1 MKKAKTKKIKRP
13 MSLSKKIA
21 LGILCA
27 ALVIGGIYLIYYLFR
42 FVLQDKYKDYIT
54 SYEYETGTTFKALD
68 EKESDVDGMV
78 LVCENEYLKLYA
90 DTETAQVAVFDKR
103 NGETIYSNP
112 VNAEEDTVAN
122 KVNLNF
128 LKSQFILYYYNKE
141 VTSGTM
147 NSYADSVYK
156 KQVKAESIEN
166 GIRFVYQVGDI
177 QTKTSDGSDQIHF
190 TIPLEYRLDKD
201 GLNVSIPAKGIEE
214 YGNGSVYRI
223 QLLRYFGAAH
233 DSEEGY
239 MVVPNG
245 SGSLI
250 YFNNG
255 KTTAANYSQY
265 VYSIDP
271 LAANYTTLENTS
283 EVTLPIFGICRK
295 DSSVLVSIEDGAG
308 IAQITAGVSGAY
320 NNYNYVYPSFTLR
333 VADNLQMFGDS
344 SSDVFVLEPELYDVN
359 MTVRY
364 TFLTKENTG
373 YSGLANYYRQ
383 RLISEGKLSDRTDG
397 GDIPFYMDVIGGVK
411 ETSHLLGVQYLRTFS
426 MTTFEEAGK
435 MSEELAEA
443 GIANQVMNYQGWM
456 NGGFYHD
463 AADNIKVM
471 SKLGGKKDL
480 EKLNTT
486 VAENGGRLYAD
497 VAFQNVTYADD
508 GFNYSA
514 ESSRYYG
521 AGYVVNFGLVN
532 PTTLRATAG
541 LGYRENRYDLISPKF
556 LPRYVEK
563 FADKFEKIDVDGI
576 SLRDL
581 GNYLHSDKKR
591 TNIINR
597 EEALD
602 VVLGQWEVLAQT
614 GKNLMADEANEYAL
628 AYVKDVL
635 NTPISHNTFAIVDE
649 SIPLY
654 QMILHGSVN
663 YSTDLLN
670 FYDMEDMTDL
680 VLNMIEYG
688 AAPHYVF
695 TWEESSKMKNTALNR
710 YYATTFDVW
719 KEEAVSVYGQVNE
732 ALREVSDAY
741 IVNHQIL
748 SRDVRMVQY
757 SNGVII
763 YVNYGE
769 KDQRVGGTTVP
780 AHSYRMEGI

>member
-68 EKESDVDGMV
+68 EKESDVDGMA

-112 VNAEEDTVAN
+112 VNAEEDTIAN

-364 TFLTKENTG
+364 TFLTKENKG

-383 RLISEGKLSDRTDG
+383 RLISEGKLADRTDG

-426 MTTFEEAGK
+426 MTTFDEAGK

-443 GIANQVMNYQGWM
+443 GITNQVMNYQGWM

-486 VAENGGRLYAD
+486 VAENGGRLYTD
-497 VAFQNVTYADD
+497 VAFQNVTFADD

-521 AGYVVNFGLVN
+521 AGYVANFGLVN

-541 LGYRENRYDLISPKF
+541 LGYKENRYDLISPKF

-563 FADKFEKIDVDGI
+563 FAEKFEKMDVDGI

-654 QMILHGSVN
+654 QMIIHGSVN

-769 KDQRVGGTTVP
+769 KDQRVGGITVP

>member
-21 LGILCA
+21 LGILGA

-42 FVLQDKYKDYIT
+42 FVLEDRYKDYLT

-90 DTETAQVAVFDKR
+90 DTEMAQVAVYDKR

-112 VNAEEDTVAN
+112 VNAEEDTIAN

-166 GIRFVYQVGDI
+166 GIRFVYQIGDI

-190 TIPLEYRLDKD
+190 TIPLEYRLEGD

-255 KTTAANYSQY
+255 KTAAANYSQY
-265 VYSIDP
+265 VYAIDP

-283 EVTLPIFGICRK
+283 EVTLPIFGICREN
-295 DSSVLVSIEDGAG
+295 SSVLVSIEDGAS

-344 SSDVFVLEPELYDVN
+344 SNDVFVLEPELYDVN

-364 TFLTKENTG
+364 TFLTEENKG

-383 RLISEGKLSDRTDG
+383 RLISEGRLTDRTDG

-426 MTTFEEAGK
+426 MTTFDEAGQ

-443 GIANQVMNYQGWM
+443 GITNQVMNYQGWM

-463 AADNIKVM
+463 AADNIKIM

-480 EKLNTT
+480 ETLNTT
-486 VAENGGRLYAD
+486 VSENGGRLYAD

-508 GFNYSA
+508 GFNYNA
-514 ESSRYYG
+514 EASRYYG

-541 LGYRENRYDLISPKF
+541 LGYRENMYDLLSPKF

-563 FADKFEKIDVDGI
+563 FAEKFEKIDVDGI

-602 VVLGQWEVLAQT
+602 VVLGQWELLAQT

-654 QMILHGSVN
+654 QMIIHGSVN
-663 YSTDLLN
+663 YSTELLN
-670 FYDMEDMTDL
+670 FYDMEDMTDF

-688 AAPHYVF
+688 ASPHYVF
-695 TWEESSKMKNTALNR
+695 TWEESSEMKDTALNR

-732 ALREVSDAY
+732 ALKEVSDAY

-748 SRDVRMVQY
+748 SKDVRLVQY

-769 KDQRVGGTTVP
+769 KDQRVGSITVP
-780 AHSYRMEGI
+780 AHGYRMEGI